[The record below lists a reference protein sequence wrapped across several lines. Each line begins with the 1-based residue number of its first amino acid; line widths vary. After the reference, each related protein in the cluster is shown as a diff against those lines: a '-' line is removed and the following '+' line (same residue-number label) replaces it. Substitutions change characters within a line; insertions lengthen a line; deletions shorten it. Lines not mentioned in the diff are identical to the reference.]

1 MSDDSKTPKLHITAI
16 GGLEE
21 VGKNL
26 TIFQYKNEIL
36 VVDCGLRFAGAHLP
50 GVDYLINDFSYLE
63 ANRDKI
69 VGLIITHGH
78 LDHIGAIPHFL
89 KRVNVPVY
97 ATPFTRA
104 MIEKMVLDKAPEVR
118 WKHRELKA
126 GKMHHIG
133 SFHVEPIHVNHSII
147 QSLAFAIT
155 TPVGVVIHSGD
166 FKIDMSTS
174 YEETTDL
181 AKFTEYG
188 DKGVLALLSDSTNA
202 INPGY
207 TVSEGSL
214 PANFEK
220 IVTEAKGRVIVGTFS
235 SQIHRIQMI
244 IDLCKKVGRRIF
256 VSGRSMLQNLEIGV
270 GLSLFK
276 NYQEVLVLD
285 SEIKKLPKEKILIL
299 STGSQGEETAGLSL
313 MIANKHK
320 VIKLDK
326 DDTVVFSSSAIPG
339 NESAINRMINALSK
353 RGIRVITNKEIPVH
367 TSGHGYQEEL
377 KTMIRLVRP
386 RYFMPVHGEN
396 IHLLKH
402 RSLALSLG
410 ISAPNIF
417 ILENGQKLEISKKA
431 ARVLDKIP
439 LKPVYVENDWENE
452 VTDDI
457 LADRL
462 QIGKNGV
469 VIYSIRGTEKGIDE
483 IEIVNKGF
491 LNRQAREGVF
501 LESKKIITE
510 IIRENPLE
518 VFKDKKKVENQIKK
532 ELKKFFFNETG
543 KNPMVVVFILFHVK
557 QSRNF

>member
-1 MSDDSKTPKLHITAI
+1 MTDSSKTPKLHITAI

-26 TIFQYKNEIL
+26 TVYQYKNEIL
-36 VVDCGLRFAGAHLP
+36 VVDCGLRFSGPQLP
-50 GVDYLINDFSYLE
+50 GVDSIINDFSYLE
-63 ANRDKI
+63 ANREKI
-69 VGLIITHGH
+69 VGLLITHAH
-78 LDHIGAIPHFL
+78 LDHIGAIPYFL
-89 KRVNVPVY
+89 RKVNVPIY
-97 ATPFTRA
+97 ASPFARA
-104 MIEKMVLDKAPEVR
+104 MIEKMVLDKAPEIK
-118 WKHRELKA
+118 WKYKEIKT

-147 QSLAFAIT
+147 QSMAFAIT
-155 TPVGVVIHSGD
+155 SPVGVVIHSGD
-166 FKIDMSTS
+166 FKIDMSTQ

-207 TVSEGSL
+207 TVSEGLL
-214 PANFEK
+214 PANIEK
-220 IVTEAKGRVIVGTFS
+220 IITEAKGRVIIGTFS
-235 SQIHRIQMI
+235 SQIHRIQLV
-244 IDLCKKVGRRIF
+244 IDLCKKLGRRIF

-285 SEIKKLPKEKILIL
+285 SELKRLPKEKVLIL
-299 STGSQGEETAGLSL
+299 TTGSQGEETAGLAL
-313 MIANKHK
+313 MVANKHK
-320 VIKLDK
+320 VIKLEK
-326 DDTVVFSSSAIPG
+326 EDTILFSSSAIPG
-339 NESAINRMINALSK
+339 NESAINRMINAISK
-353 RGIRVITNKEIPVH
+353 RGIRVITNKEIPIH

-386 RYFMPVHGEN
+386 RYLMPVHGES

-402 RSLALSLG
+402 KSLAVSLG
-410 ISAPNIF
+410 MAESNIF
-417 ILENGQKLEISKKA
+417 IMENGQKLEISKKG
-431 ARVLDKIP
+431 ARVLEKIQ
-439 LKPVYVENDWENE
+439 LKAVYIENDQENE
-452 VTDDI
+452 VTEDV
-457 LADRL
+457 LSDRL

-469 VIYSIRGTEKGIDE
+469 VIYSVRGTEKGIDE

-491 LNRQAREGVF
+491 LNRAAKEGIF
-501 LESKKIITE
+501 TESKKIVTE

-532 ELKKFFFNETG
+532 ELKKFFFMETG
-543 KNPMVVVFILFHVK
+543 KNPVVIIFILFHVK

>member
-26 TIFQYKNEIL
+26 TVFQYKNEIL
-36 VVDCGLRFAGAHLP
+36 VVDCGLRFAGPHLP

-78 LDHIGAIPHFL
+78 LDHIGAIPFFL
-89 KRVNVPVY
+89 KKINVPVY

-220 IVTEAKGRVIVGTFS
+220 IVAEAKGRVIVGTFS

-285 SEIKKLPKEKILIL
+285 SEIKRLPKEKILIL

-326 DDTVVFSSSAIPG
+326 
-339 NESAINRMINALSK
+339 E
-353 RGIRVITNKEIPVH
+353 
-367 TSGHGYQEEL
+367 
-377 KTMIRLVRP
+377 
-386 RYFMPVHGEN
+386 
-396 IHLLKH
+396 
-402 RSLALSLG
+402 
-410 ISAPNIF
+410 
-417 ILENGQKLEISKKA
+417 
-431 ARVLDKIP
+431 
-439 LKPVYVENDWENE
+439 
-452 VTDDI
+452 
-457 LADRL
+457 
-462 QIGKNGV
+462 
-469 VIYSIRGTEKGIDE
+469 
-483 IEIVNKGF
+483 
-491 LNRQAREGVF
+491 
-501 LESKKIITE
+501 
-510 IIRENPLE
+510 
-518 VFKDKKKVENQIKK
+518 
-532 ELKKFFFNETG
+532 
-543 KNPMVVVFILFHVK
+543 
-557 QSRNF
+557 